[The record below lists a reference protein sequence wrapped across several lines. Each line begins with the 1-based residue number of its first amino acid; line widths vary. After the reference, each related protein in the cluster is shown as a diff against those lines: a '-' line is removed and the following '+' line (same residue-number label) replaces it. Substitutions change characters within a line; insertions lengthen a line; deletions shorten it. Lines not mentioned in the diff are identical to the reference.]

1 MIVQRKPSR
10 RPGTRH
16 ATSIRRRAVPSK
28 QHYPSW
34 IALLAKIDA
43 GFHPLKEVMK
53 RIRSGEVPAEDES
66 PEQFEAYDQV
76 TMLLG
81 VKR

>member
-1 MIVQRKPSR
+1 MPPRYRK
-10 RPGTRH
+10 RPPT
-16 ATSIRRRAVPSK
+16 K

-34 IALLAKIDA
+34 VRLLARIDA
-43 GFHPLKEVMK
+43 GFHPLKEVTK

-66 PEQFEAYDQV
+66 PEQFEAYEQV
-76 TMLLG
+76 IMLLG